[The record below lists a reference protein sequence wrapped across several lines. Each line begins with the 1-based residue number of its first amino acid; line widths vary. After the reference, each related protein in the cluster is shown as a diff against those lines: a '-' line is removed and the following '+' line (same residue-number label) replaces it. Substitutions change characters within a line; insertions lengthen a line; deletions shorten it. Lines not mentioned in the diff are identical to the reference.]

1 MKKTIIVGGSLK
13 DAGARVADAWRRAE
27 RGEPVEPEDHV
38 TFVSWSALASRMT
51 DKRYELLRRLHRQ
64 PAVSV
69 RALARDIGRT
79 SSGTRTRFAPRS
91 GSTRRRSAFWN
102 RPSRPL
108 HGALHESSNRAL
120 CTLRATFVFFVF
132 ILFTTKNTKITR
144 RPQGL
149 RVSCAVGRRRRWPT
163 QDMAFPRS
171 RARTRNPRPRTCPF
185 QKAAKNFRELPSG
198 FQKTPIS
205 FHFFAESFIK

>member
-69 RALARDIGRT
+69 RALARDIGRDFKRVHEDVKALEAI
-79 SSGTRTRFAPRS
+79 GLIEREG
-91 GSTRRRSAFWN
+91 GS
-102 RPSRPL
+102 
-108 HGALHESSNRAL
+108 
-120 CTLRATFVFFVF
+120 
-132 ILFTTKNTKITR
+132 
-144 RPQGL
+144 
-149 RVSCAVGRRRRWPT
+149 
-163 QDMAFPRS
+163 
-171 RARTRNPRPRTCPF
+171 
-185 QKAAKNFRELPSG
+185 
-198 FQKTPIS
+198 
-205 FHFFAESFIK
+205 